1 LKSSRAI
8 AGLPPTIARVL
19 RKLGHDLSVA
29 RRRRRLTMALVA
41 ERAFISRLTLAR
53 VERGDPGVS
62 LGIYAT
68 VLFVFGMADR
78 IGELADPTKD
88 PVGVGLDEEHLPR
101 RVRSPRPRTG
111 AARRGS

>member
-1 LKSSRAI
+1 MKSSRAM
-8 AGLPPTIARVL
+8 AGLPAAVTRAL
-19 RKLGHDLSVA
+19 RKLGQDLSVA

-41 ERAFISRLTLAR
+41 ERAFISRATLAR

-78 IGELADPTKD
+78 IGELTDPGKD
-88 PVGVGLDEEHLPR
+88 PVGQGLEAEQLPR
-101 RVRSPRPRTG
+101 RIR
-111 AARRGS
+111 ARRAPRGTKSP

>member
-1 LKSSRAI
+1 MKSSRALS
-8 AGLPPTIARVL
+8 ALSPAVARAL

-41 ERAFISRLTLAR
+41 ERAFIRRLTLAR
-53 VERGDPGVS
+53 VERGDAGVS

-78 IGELADPTKD
+78 IGELADPGRD
-88 PVGVGLDEEHLPR
+88 PVGQGLEEEQLPR
-101 RVRSPRPRTG
+101 RIR
-111 AARRGS
+111 ARRRPPGAKLP

>member
-1 LKSSRAI
+1 MKSSRAI
-8 AGLPPTIARVL
+8 AGLPLAVARAL

-29 RRRRRLTMALVA
+29 RKRRRLTMALVA

-78 IGELADPTKD
+78 VGELADPGKD
-88 PVGVGLDEEHLPR
+88 PVGRGLEEEQLPR
-101 RVRSPRPRTG
+101 RVRS
-111 AARRGS
+111 RRLVAGPKSP